1 MAASGFSAGTSPG
14 ATLAWAAHLRRPPPP
29 TTSGVFQGGGS
40 ACRTVLLAH
49 RPARC
54 ESGSGYLTGYSFAR
68 RGHLA
73 TSGDGF
79 GFHDSG
85 GGGAAAGIWRR
96 EAGPLLKLCAQGSA
110 PRARNRVRVEGAHP
124 EPRPRLRDRS
134 SHYIQLQPTRRKKP
148 QRRAHSLPQDTF

>member
-49 RPARC
+49 RPTRC

-124 EPRPRLRDRS
+124 EPRPRLRDLPPEAENADLRT
-134 SHYIQLQPTRRKKP
+134 LFLLDTGGDF
-148 QRRAHSLPQDTF
+148 QRLC